1 MKKSLISI
9 SLTSRLIGTVLFS
22 TAMPAHAVERSP
34 QSGYDTITL
43 QNPVL
48 SEEEVVTETAQ
59 ITAWL
64 YENYS
69 DLNRNQLKNVREHLY
84 YLIDSRVKTLY
95 SQSSAILPTEP
106 DPILESLFAW
116 AEPLGVYGG
125 NLAYNAV
132 NAADATDRPN
142 RLATP
147 ETIALNM
154 ENDLLTVSSSE
165 YGWQFEIP
173 YYFMMTE
180 LGEFNLQGN
189 LPVQSAMLSTGA
201 SQDETELGHSQG
213 TLVFMFSPESDA
225 ETLGSTVREAFG
237 ISDRAQEKTLEE
249 LAQTS
254 YYEQDT
260 EQGLSLHKEITT
272 WENESGAY
280 SVIFLGAEGTYQWNR
295 PHFIDFVS
303 SLQNS

>member
-1 MKKSLISI
+1 M
-9 SLTSRLIGTVLFS
+9 
-22 TAMPAHAVERSP
+22 TARAVEGEP
-34 QSGYDTITL
+34 QGGYDTITL
-43 QNPVL
+43 QNPIF
-48 SEEEVVTETAQ
+48 SEEEVVTQTEQVT
-59 ITAWL
+59 TWL
-64 YENYS
+64 NENYS

-84 YLIDSRVKTLY
+84 YLIDSRIKTLY
-95 SQSSAILPTEP
+95 SRSSVILPTEP

-132 NAADATDRPN
+132 NAADSVDRPA
-142 RLATP
+142 RLTKP

-154 ENDLLTVSSSE
+154 EDDLLTVSSSE
-165 YGWQFEIP
+165 HGWQFEIP

-180 LGEFNLQGN
+180 LGEFNLRGN

-213 TLVFMFSPESDA
+213 TLIFMFSPESDA
-225 ETLGSTVREAFG
+225 ATLGSTVREAFG

-249 LAQTS
+249 VSQIS

-260 EQGLSLHKEITT
+260 EQGLNLHKEITT

-280 SVIFLGAEGTYQWNR
+280 SVVFVGAEGTYQWNR

-303 SLQNS
+303 SLKDS